1 MNWKVKHYQND
12 ESKHIELWHSIFD
25 ELGQTV
31 IYYIL
36 PQYQSDDWFVQK
48 SHLPPEL
55 YVVFFGSARKCTNQ
69 EKTLPSYK
77 ETNIDDYVIEIAR
90 YFRAFKSLEEA
101 KTYCEELH
109 LRNRATMEI
118 VKKSEEREKKH
129 GSKKRK
135 H

>member
-48 SHLPPEL
+48 TELPPEL
-55 YVVFFGSARKCTNQ
+55 YIVFFGSARKCTKQ
-69 EKTLPSYK
+69 EKSLPSYK
-77 ETNIDDYVIEIAR
+77 DTNIDDYVIEIAR
-90 YFRAFKSLEEA
+90 YFRAFKNLEEA
-101 KTYCEELH
+101 KVYCEELRA
-109 LRNRATMEI
+109 RNKATMEF
-118 VKKSEEREKKH
+118 VKSVNKKDTK
-129 GSKKRK
+129 KKR
-135 H
+135 

>member
-48 SHLPPEL
+48 TEVPPEL
-55 YVVFFGSARKCTNQ
+55 YVVFFGSARKCTKQ
-69 EKTLPSYK
+69 EEKLPSYGV
-77 ETNIDDYVIEIAR
+77 TNIDGYTIEIAR
-90 YFRAFKSLEEA
+90 YFRAFKTIEEA
-101 KTYCEELH
+101 KAYCEELRM
-109 LRNRATMEI
+109 RNRATMEF
-118 VKKSEEREKKH
+118 VQAEDKKN
-129 GSKKRK
+129 GKRK
-135 H
+135 

>member
-25 ELGQTV
+25 EMGQTV

-48 SHLPPEL
+48 SNLPPEL
-55 YVVFFGSARKCTNQ
+55 YIVFFGSARKCTNQ

-77 ETNIDDYVIEIAR
+77 ETNIDGHVIEIAR
-90 YFRAFKSLEEA
+90 YFRAFRSLEEA
-101 KTYCEELH
+101 KVYCEELH
-109 LRNRATMEI
+109 TRNKATMQF
-118 VKKSEEREKKH
+118 VNSVNKKDTKKN
-129 GSKKRK
+129 R
-135 H
+135 

>member
-48 SHLPPEL
+48 TELPPEL
-55 YVVFFGSARKCTNQ
+55 YIVFFGSARKCTKQ
-69 EKTLPSYK
+69 EKSLPSYNG
-77 ETNIDDYVIEIAR
+77 TNIDDYVIEIAR
-90 YFRAFKSLEEA
+90 YFRAFKNLEEA
-101 KTYCEELH
+101 KVYCEELRV
-109 LRNRATMEI
+109 RNKATMEF
-118 VKKSEEREKKH
+118 VKSVNKKDTK
-129 GSKKRK
+129 KKR
-135 H
+135 